1 MQSEGCTVKSI
12 LVVDDEPAIVK
23 LLKYN
28 LEQANFLVTTAD
40 NGGAAIDLATHETF
54 DIILL
59 DLMLPQFTGG
69 EVLKTL
75 RNQGINT
82 PVIVVTAKDSEFDR
96 VLGLEIGADDYI
108 TKPFSPREVLARINA
123 VLRRAQPAQSI
134 PTEQS
139 TAVAAGRIQIDEQTV
154 SVTVDGRGL
163 TLTPKEFKLL
173 TYLTKHPKQVLSRE
187 QLAQAIWGTD
197 YVGDS
202 RMVDMQIAHLREKI
216 EEDPKHPVMLTTV
229 RGFGYRF
236 DSEA

>member
-1 MQSEGCTVKSI
+1 MKSV

-28 LEQANFLVTTAD
+28 LMQANFEVVTAD
-40 NGGAAIDLATHETF
+40 NGKSAVDLATQFDF

-59 DLMLPQFTGG
+59 DLMLPQLTGE
-69 EVLKTL
+69 EVLKSL
-75 RNQGINT
+75 RQQGIDT
-82 PVIVVTAKDSEFDR
+82 PVIVITAKDSEFDR

-123 VLRRAQPAQSI
+123 VLRRSKSHDSFADKIVEGGVQ
-134 PTEQS
+134 
-139 TAVAAGRIQIDEQTV
+139 RIKVDEQLV
-154 SVTVDGRGL
+154 SATLDGNEL
-163 TLTPKEFKLL
+163 VLTPKEFQLL
-173 TYLTKHPKQVLSRE
+173 AYLVQHPKQVLSRE
-187 QLAQAIWGTD
+187 QLVSAIWGTD

-202 RMVDMQIAHLREKI
+202 RMVDIQIAHLRDKLES
-216 EEDPKHPVMLTTV
+216 DPKRPQFLKTV